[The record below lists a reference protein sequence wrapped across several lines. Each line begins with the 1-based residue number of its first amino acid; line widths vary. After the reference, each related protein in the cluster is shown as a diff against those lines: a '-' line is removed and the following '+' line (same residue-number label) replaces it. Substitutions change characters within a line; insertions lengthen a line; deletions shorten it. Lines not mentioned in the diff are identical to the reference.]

1 MKKLILNI
9 ISIVLS
15 ILILSHIILLISGI
29 KLYSVKTGSME
40 PEIHQGSL
48 VYVKTYKTKD
58 DIYDNIDV
66 GTDITYSTNNKI
78 FVTHRV
84 ISLSEE
90 NGTLQT
96 QGIIDNAA
104 IEDNSYTQ
112 VVGKVVFVIP
122 LLGYVILLLKSW
134 YIWTILILTVVIVF
148 IFKLLLKELEKNK
161 ILERRHNAMKR
172 KVKICILVI
181 MLFMALAFGGYQT
194 YAFLTY
200 THTITN
206 NYTIDSVKA
215 TITVTG
221 ASADTTVVNDD
232 LAYIH
237 YVDDF
242 INLDK
247 YGLLDTMASELRVS
261 ISINNTFDSRVKIT
275 LPSLDELNGLVYVI
289 IDDSADTINSKVNF
303 SIENGMIKYAYE
315 NTEAVDLVDISS
327 LNNNSTNAEFRE
339 LINEYNQTKLKQ
351 LYTGSDNVYQTGT
364 LNFRILVWG
373 DYYSLSDSDKPS
385 YLDKTYNFNVYVKVI
400 QALDKYGGKLD
411 YEND

>member
-1 MKKLILNI
+1 MRKLILNI

-104 IEDNSYTQ
+104 IEDISYTQ

-122 LLGYVILLLKSW
+122 LLGYVIILLQSW

-148 IFKLLLKELEKNK
+148 IFKLLLKEL
-161 ILERRHNAMKR
+161 R
-172 KVKICILVI
+172 KK
-181 MLFMALAFGGYQT
+181 
-194 YAFLTY
+194 
-200 THTITN
+200 
-206 NYTIDSVKA
+206 
-215 TITVTG
+215 
-221 ASADTTVVNDD
+221 
-232 LAYIH
+232 
-237 YVDDF
+237 
-242 INLDK
+242 
-247 YGLLDTMASELRVS
+247 
-261 ISINNTFDSRVKIT
+261 
-275 LPSLDELNGLVYVI
+275 
-289 IDDSADTINSKVNF
+289 
-303 SIENGMIKYAYE
+303 
-315 NTEAVDLVDISS
+315 
-327 LNNNSTNAEFRE
+327 
-339 LINEYNQTKLKQ
+339 
-351 LYTGSDNVYQTGT
+351 
-364 LNFRILVWG
+364 
-373 DYYSLSDSDKPS
+373 
-385 YLDKTYNFNVYVKVI
+385 
-400 QALDKYGGKLD
+400 
-411 YEND
+411 

>member
-1 MKKLILNI
+1 MRKLILNI

-104 IEDNSYTQ
+104 IEDISYTQ

-122 LLGYVILLLKSW
+122 LLGYVILLLQSW

-148 IFKLLLKELEKNK
+148 IFKLLLKEL
-161 ILERRHNAMKR
+161 R
-172 KVKICILVI
+172 KK
-181 MLFMALAFGGYQT
+181 
-194 YAFLTY
+194 
-200 THTITN
+200 
-206 NYTIDSVKA
+206 
-215 TITVTG
+215 
-221 ASADTTVVNDD
+221 
-232 LAYIH
+232 
-237 YVDDF
+237 
-242 INLDK
+242 
-247 YGLLDTMASELRVS
+247 
-261 ISINNTFDSRVKIT
+261 
-275 LPSLDELNGLVYVI
+275 
-289 IDDSADTINSKVNF
+289 
-303 SIENGMIKYAYE
+303 
-315 NTEAVDLVDISS
+315 
-327 LNNNSTNAEFRE
+327 
-339 LINEYNQTKLKQ
+339 
-351 LYTGSDNVYQTGT
+351 
-364 LNFRILVWG
+364 
-373 DYYSLSDSDKPS
+373 
-385 YLDKTYNFNVYVKVI
+385 
-400 QALDKYGGKLD
+400 
-411 YEND
+411 